1 MGVVLLVLAGTVGV
15 LIGMV
20 GVGGVLLAPGL
31 VTIGG
36 MDPYIAAA
44 TSTWAF
50 LFTGTVGTISYAWRG
65 LVPWSMLAPLAAGII
80 PAAVLG
86 AVASAVIPANAA
98 LLAMAALALLVG
110 TYQLAF
116 TSRQP
121 TGIRL
126 GAPRLGAP
134 RLIAIGTVVG
144 FGSAVTG
151 TGGPVLLVPVLL
163 LLGVDPVKSVGVSQ
177 AAQLPVV
184 VAGSVAYLQAGATDV
199 GTGTVLGLMAAGGT
213 IAGALLARR
222 LPARRLRLVV
232 ACACIVAGGL
242 LVVRVLGAS

>member
-126 GAPRLGAP
+126 GAPRL
-134 RLIAIGTVVG
+134 IAIGTVVG